1 MKFKYTSKTR
11 LGITRHRWQLKGRNG
26 LIVDA
31 STQSFCSKQAA
42 RNNARLTR
50 DGLIEA
56 EL

>member
-11 LGITRHRWQLKGRNG
+11 LGITRHRWQLKARNG
-26 LIVDA
+26 RTVDA
-31 STQSFCSKQAA
+31 ATQSFCSKQAA
-42 RNNARLTR
+42 QRNAKLTR

>member
-11 LGITRHRWQLKGRNG
+11 LGITQHRWQLKGRNG
-26 LIVDA
+26 KIVDA
-31 STQSFCSKQAA
+31 STESFASKWAA

-56 EL
+56 DL